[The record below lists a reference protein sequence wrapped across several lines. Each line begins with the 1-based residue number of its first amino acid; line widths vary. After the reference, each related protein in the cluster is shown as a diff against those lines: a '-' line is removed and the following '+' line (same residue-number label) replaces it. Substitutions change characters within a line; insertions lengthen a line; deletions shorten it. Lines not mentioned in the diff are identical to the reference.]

1 MNHHFFTGS
10 SRATPTINLG
20 ASGRPSSQSSTSILA
35 NAASVRQ
42 ERDAARRRDAS
53 ARTIQRVW
61 RGASVRKGKRAEWRS
76 EVDAG
81 EAVGVEALR
90 RVVFGSWE
98 SPSVSTGIG
107 AGNPWWENVA
117 AGRE

>member
-1 MNHHFFTGS
+1 M
-10 SRATPTINLG
+10 
-20 ASGRPSSQSSTSILA
+20 
-35 NAASVRQ
+35 
-42 ERDAARRRDAS
+42 
-53 ARTIQRVW
+53 
-61 RGASVRKGKRAEWRS
+61 RKGKRAEWRS

-98 SPSVSTGIG
+98 SSSVSTGIG
-107 AGNPWWENVA
+107 AGIPWWENVA